1 MKILWLGCGDIGN
14 RFGKYVCDSHQ
25 CFGVRRQIA
34 NVQPPLIPIFADIL
48 DRENMHSVMSND
60 FDIVIVT
67 LTPDEYSPS
76 GYWTTYFEGASS
88 IKYAL
93 NNALKKPKLVI
104 WVSSTRVYR
113 DANEVTVDESTPL
126 VNSDEYVKALVCAEN
141 KINSYDGK
149 TVIIRFSGIYGEHRC
164 HLLHSV
170 LNGFGGN
177 VSSDTW
183 TNRIHIEDCVR
194 FIAFLVDR
202 YVDGSVLENLYIG
215 TDNVPVKQTD
225 IRFWLAK
232 KLNVTL
238 DKKIEGSH
246 KGYRLKNN
254 LLLGTGFKLKYPSYK
269 EGYENIIEK
278 IDLNLP

>member
-1 MKILWLGCGDIGN
+1 MWLGCGDIGN
-14 RFGKYVCDSHQ
+14 RFGKYVRDSHQ

-34 NVQPPLIPIFADIL
+34 NVQLPLIPIFADIL

-93 NNALKKPKLVI
+93 DNALKKPKLVI

-113 DANEVTVDESTPL
+113 DANEATVDESTPL
-126 VNSDEYVKALVCAEN
+126 VNSDGYVKALICAEN

-149 TVIIRFSGIYGEHRC
+149 TVIIRFSGIYGERRC

-177 VSSDTW
+177 LSSDTW

-215 TDNVPVKQTD
+215 TDNVPVKQSD
-225 IRFWLAK
+225 IRFWLSK

-246 KGYRLKNN
+246 EGYRLKNS
-254 LLLGTGFKLKYPSYK
+254 LLLGTGFRLKYPSYK

>member
-14 RFGKYVCDSHQ
+14 RFGKYVCDFHQ

-34 NVQPPLIPIFADIL
+34 NV
-48 DRENMHSVMSND
+48 
-60 FDIVIVT
+60 
-67 LTPDEYSPS
+67 
-76 GYWTTYFEGASS
+76 
-88 IKYAL
+88 
-93 NNALKKPKLVI
+93 LKRPKLII

-113 DANEVTVDESTPL
+113 YSNEDTVDESTPL
-126 VNSDEYVKALVCAEN
+126 VNSDGYVKALICAEN

-149 TVIIRFSGIYGEHRC
+149 TVIIRFSGIYGKHRC

-202 YVDGSVLENLYIG
+202 HVDGSVLENLYIG

-238 DKKIEGSH
+238 DKKIEDSH

-254 LLLGTGFKLKYPSYK
+254 LLLGTGFRLKYPSYK

>member
-14 RFGKYVCDSHQ
+14 RFGKYVHNSHQ

-34 NVQPPLIPIFADIL
+34 NVQSPLTPILADIL

-60 FDIVIVT
+60 FDVVIVT

-76 GYWTTYFEGASS
+76 GYWKTYFEGASS

-93 NNALKKPKLVI
+93 DNALKKPKLVI

-113 DANEVTVDESTPL
+113 DSNEDTVDESTPL
-126 VNSDEYVKALVCAEN
+126 VNSDEYVKALICAEN

-149 TVIIRFSGIYGEHRC
+149 TVIIRFSGIYGERRC

-177 VSSDTW
+177 ISSDTW

-246 KGYRLKNN
+246 QGYRLKNN
-254 LLLGTGFKLKYPSYK
+254 LLLGTGFRLKYPSYK
-269 EGYENIIEK
+269 EGYENIIET

>member
-1 MKILWLGCGDIGN
+1 MGCGDIGN
-14 RFGKYVCDSHQ
+14 RFGKYVRDSHQ

-48 DRENMHSVMSND
+48 DRENMHSIMSND

-76 GYWTTYFEGASS
+76 GYWITYFEGASS

-93 NNALKKPKLVI
+93 DNALKKPKLVI

-113 DANEVTVDESTPL
+113 DSNEATVDESTPL
-126 VNSDEYVKALVCAEN
+126 VNSDEYVKALICAEN

-149 TVIIRFSGIYGEHRC
+149 TVIIRFSGIYGERRC

-177 VSSDTW
+177 LSSDTW

-246 KGYRLKNN
+246 EGYRLKNN
-254 LLLGTGFKLKYPSYK
+254 LLLGLSLIHISEPTRQP
-269 EGYENIIEK
+269 
-278 IDLNLP
+278 

>member
-14 RFGKYVCDSHQ
+14 RFGKYVRDSHQ

-34 NVQPPLIPIFADIL
+34 NVQLPLIPIFADIL

-60 FDIVIVT
+60 FDVVIVT

-88 IKYAL
+88 IKSAL
-93 NNALKKPKLVI
+93 DNALKKPKLVI

-113 DANEVTVDESTPL
+113 DSNEDTVDESTPL
-126 VNSDEYVKALVCAEN
+126 VNSDEYVKALICAEN

-149 TVIIRFSGIYGEHRC
+149 TVIIRFSGIYGERRC

-170 LNGFGGN
+170 LNGFGGSL
-177 VSSDTW
+177 SSDTW

-246 KGYRLKNN
+246 EGYRLKNN
-254 LLLGTGFKLKYPSYK
+254 LLLGTGFRLKYPSYK